1 MPSHVLFL
9 LHGIGQRAPV
19 DATDQPKAAVEA
31 WPKAPVELLIKL
43 ARTYAPEVEVSLKPD
58 TAGVRIV
65 PLSYCDLIVR
75 QIADWAEFG
84 SRDVAAAVRQ
94 RFATVAPILGAL
106 QGISDADAPFFWN
119 GPVDLLFY
127 RFFFDRDI
135 RTHVREQIAD
145 ALTPP
150 GAGDT
155 MPSCSFICHSMGTS
169 VLHDTLHE
177 MLTDPDTFAGFANL
191 DIQCYASVANVSTV
205 MRSLIDPH
213 ASAVRPIGAL
223 PGNTVR
229 ASVRRFINVRHRFD
243 PVVLL
248 GMFKP
253 FWPTNKRFY
262 RQITIEQ
269 LKWTDVHG
277 LVRYLE
283 HPRVHIPILRVVC
296 GAEIDRPTEERAIAD
311 YEAGPGD
318 PCPAALQG
326 LRERVELLGQTWEAR
341 ASQGPV
347 DYAVALVGAW
357 KAFDRVRRECGQGG
371 FIS

>member
-9 LHGIGQRAPV
+9 LHGIGQRAP
-19 DATDQPKAAVEA
+19 AGAPDQPGAAAER
-31 WPKAPVELLIKL
+31 WPKAPVELFVRL
-43 ARTYAPEVEVSLKPD
+43 ARKYAPGVEVSPKPD
-58 TAGVRIV
+58 TDGIRIV

-84 SRDVAAAVRQ
+84 SSDVSGAVRQ
-94 RFATVAPILGAL
+94 RFASIAPILGAL
-106 QGISDADAPFFWN
+106 QGISEADAPFFWN

-127 RFFFDRDI
+127 RFFFDQDI
-135 RTHVREQIAD
+135 RTHVRRQIAD
-145 ALTPP
+145 ALTPS
-150 GAGDT
+150 GTGDT

-177 MLTDPDTFAGFANL
+177 MLTDPDTFGGFANM
-191 DIQCYASVANVSTV
+191 DVHCYASIANVSTV
-205 MRSLIDPH
+205 MRSLVDPH

-223 PGNTVR
+223 PGNNVP
-229 ASVRRFINVRHRFD
+229 ASVRRFIDVRHSLD

-248 GMFKP
+248 GLFKP

-262 RQITIEQ
+262 RQITIQQ

-277 LVRYLE
+277 LVKYLE

-311 YEAGPGD
+311 YEAEAGD
-318 PCPAALQG
+318 PCPGALQG
-326 LRERVELLGQTWEAR
+326 LRERVGLLHQAWEMRGAH
-341 ASQGPV
+341 SPV
-347 DYAVALVGAW
+347 DFAVALVDAW
-357 KAFDRVRRECGQGG
+357 KAFDRARRECGQGG
-371 FIS
+371 IV